1 MKETKDYV
9 NNEVEHINATVNT
22 LTLRRMK
29 YFETNTKLIEGKT
42 LKLRLQNQQNKT
54 LT

>member
-29 YFETNTKLIEGKT
+29 SFETNTKLIEGKT

-54 LT
+54 